1 MKEGD
6 RIMNTITVGEIM
18 ELYKKCGLSGEN
30 GSKIRTTI
38 NTGTMSNKLNA
49 TKPIP
54 KGENESRL
62 RV

>member
-1 MKEGD
+1 
-6 RIMNTITVGEIM
+6 MNTITVGEIM